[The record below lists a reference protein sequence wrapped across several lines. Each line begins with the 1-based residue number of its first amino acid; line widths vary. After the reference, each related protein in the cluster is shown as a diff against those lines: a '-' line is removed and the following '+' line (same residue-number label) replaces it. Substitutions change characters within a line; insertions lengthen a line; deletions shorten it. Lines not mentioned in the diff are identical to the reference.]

1 MLKFRPVAQAKYQAR
16 LPRLGP
22 KHGQDWDCNKECP
35 VCEPYRT
42 IERAYYLGLTDEEK
56 QNVRFYKWG
65 I

>member
-22 KHGQDWDCNKECP
+22 VHGQDWDCNKECP
-35 VCEPYRT
+35 VCEPYRA
-42 IERAYYLGLTDEEK
+42 IEQAYWNSLSDEER

-65 I
+65 T